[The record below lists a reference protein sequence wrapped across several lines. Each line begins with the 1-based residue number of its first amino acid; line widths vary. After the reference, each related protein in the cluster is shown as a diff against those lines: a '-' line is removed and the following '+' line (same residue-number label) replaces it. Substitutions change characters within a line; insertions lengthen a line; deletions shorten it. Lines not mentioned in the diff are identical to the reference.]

1 MIYVKQYNA
10 VESLA
15 KRHPI
20 LIFSATNGGSVI
32 QLEWTGGKR
41 LNEK

>member
-20 LIFSATNGGSVI
+20 LVFSAPSDDGASCTIAIDG
-32 QLEWTGGKR
+32 R
-41 LNEK
+41 